1 MSFQEGNPL
10 LPHLPINQLPPC
22 CCTVSSAH
30 LGITHIRLSIFITP
44 RLPLASS
51 FQIPNPPLLSSPRQ
65 SCPIPVTAAPSLPP
79 KSLLTWPSAVSPLS
93 PVATTDPR
101 VSPLPLNPYPLRIR
115 QKWDV
120 NQTLCHCSLPPV
132 NVFLERLCTQY
143 LKHSVCCRLPPR
155 SVFLQ

>member
-1 MSFQEGNPL
+1 MSFRGGLPNPDL
-10 LPHLPINQLPPC
+10 SPHPPTSAFC
-22 CCTVSSAH
+22 RMGSSSH
-30 LGITHIRLSIFITP
+30 LGFTCICPSIPRTHF
-44 RLPLASS
+44 LPLICR

-65 SCPIPVTAAPSLPP
+65 SCLIPVTAAPSLPP